1 MQYKMKKISK
11 VIVLCFVLSVM
22 HSSLKATVLYSEGS
36 FVIGNVQLLRDMDNA
51 KAYYY
56 VPTVPHLAR
65 KPDGTFEFLCLK
77 YVGETGEASGGLFH
91 ALVEFTLPDT
101 ALAII
106 EAELKKRVP
115 GAYIAGAVPMMT
127 GPTKEGEEAPS
138 SFDIVSAVLSN
149 KEGKEALTRS
159 EVASGFAPFTPGS
172 RAAVAALLNQQGA
185 TLLWNSLT
193 GPTSDVSVSVHG
205 YYIAAVKAYNAVV
218 TAEMTTIYKHFSE
231 IQSKQKDFTKKQIR
245 NVVDDLKRTGGLK
258 VDVFDQSAGL
268 GIKASELE
276 AILSLVTNKLTELMF
291 DTKAGWA
298 KDPEKIDAMAGV
310 SETGRQEDNLG
321 EEIGQAIANA
331 ASFGLANAFNPR
343 DKNPKYITDD
353 QYVLKNIKEVKSNKF
368 YLNLSKTTTIKVP
381 VHSSGNIG
389 GIYQAYGQD
398 QRYFRIVNMN
408 DPAFQKREVH
418 FQVDGEYLD
427 AFNDLVNFVAVNFRK
442 KYPNGH
448 EDVTEKLLFNAADL
462 KAGLSL
468 KSISFPR
475 LGVETADWINYE
487 YQILWSLKGDT
498 RVIRIP
504 NDETKW
510 IKSGDP
516 AVSLVLPFKKEYI
529 EVDADRSLFKEKNT
543 ASANISFG
551 SKIGG
556 KSMVTRSLTLRA
568 GDPESN
574 SKVSVYHDP
583 NTPIVYRTT
592 WYSTTG
598 EKEQP
603 LAELKTNYLF
613 LVPAN

>member
-1 MQYKMKKISK
+1 MKKIYK
-11 VIVLCFVLSVM
+11 LIALCFVLSVM
-22 HSSLKATVLYSEGS
+22 NSSLKATVLYSEGS
-36 FVIGNVQLLRDMDNA
+36 YVIGNVQLLRDMDNP

-106 EAELKKRVP
+106 EKELKKRVP
-115 GAYIAGAVPMMT
+115 GAFIAGAVPMMT

-138 SFDIVSAVLSN
+138 SFEIVSAVLSN
-149 KEGKEALTRS
+149 VEGKEALTRS
-159 EVASGFAPFTPGS
+159 TVKSGYAPFTPGS

-205 YYIAAVKAYNAVV
+205 YYVAAVKAYNAVV

-258 VDVFDQSAGL
+258 VDVFDQTSGL
-268 GIKASELE
+268 GIKAGELE

-310 SETGRQEDNLG
+310 TDAGRQEDNLG

-353 QYVLKNIKEVKSNKF
+353 QYVLKDVKEVKSNKF

-389 GIYQAYGQD
+389 GIFQAYGQD
-398 QRYFRIVNMN
+398 QRYFRIINMN
-408 DPAFQKREVH
+408 EKKKKKREVH

-504 NDETKW
+504 SDEAKW

-529 EVDADRSLFKEKNT
+529 EVDADRALFKEKNT

-556 KSMVTRSLTLRA
+556 KSMITRSLTLRA
-568 GDPESN
+568 NDPESN

-583 NTPIVYRTT
+583 NTPVVYRTT
-592 WYSTTG
+592 
-598 EKEQP
+598 
-603 LAELKTNYLF
+603 
-613 LVPAN
+613 

>member
-1 MQYKMKKISK
+1 MKKICKRLTLFFLISA
-11 VIVLCFVLSVM
+11 IIP
-22 HSSLKATVLYSEGS
+22 SLKATVLYSEGS

-56 VPTVPHLAR
+56 VPTTPHLAM

-77 YVGETGEASGGLFH
+77 YVGETGDASGALFH

-101 ALAII
+101 AIAII
-106 EAELKKRVP
+106 EKELKKRVP
-115 GAYIAGAVPMMT
+115 GAFIAGAVPMMT
-127 GPTKEGEEAPS
+127 GATKEGEEAPS
-138 SFDIVSAVLSN
+138 SFEIVSAVLNN

-159 EVASGFAPFTPGS
+159 VVASGYAPFTPGS
-172 RAAVAALLNQQGA
+172 KAAVAALLNQQGA

-193 GPTSDVSVSVHG
+193 GPTSDISVSVHG

-310 SETGRQEDNLG
+310 SEAGRQEDNLG
-321 EEIGQAIANA
+321 EEIGGAIANA
-331 ASFGLANAFNPR
+331 ASLGFSSLLNPR
-343 DKNPKYITDD
+343 DKNPKYLTDD
-353 QYVLKNIKEVKSNKF
+353 QYVLKDVKEVKSNKF

-389 GIYQAYGQD
+389 GIYQAHGQD
-398 QRYFRIVNMN
+398 PRYFRIVNMN
-408 DPAFQKREVH
+408 DPAFQKREVF

-448 EDVTEKLLFNAADL
+448 EDVTEKLLFNATDL
-462 KAGLSL
+462 KAGVNL

-475 LGVETADWINYE
+475 LGVENANWIEYE

-504 NDETKW
+504 SDENKW
-510 IKSGDP
+510 IKSSDP

-529 EVDADRSLFKEKNT
+529 EVDADRALFKEKNT
-543 ASANISFG
+543 VSANVSFAA
-551 SKIGG
+551 IIAG
-556 KSMVTRSLTLRA
+556 KPTSMRSLTLRA
-568 GDPESN
+568 SDAESN
-574 SKVSVYHDP
+574 AKISVYHDP
-583 NTPIVYRTT
+583 NTSVVYRTT
-592 WYSTTG
+592 WYTNNG
-598 EKEQP
+598 EMPQP
-603 LAELKTNYLF
+603 LAELKTNYLY

>member
-1 MQYKMKKISK
+1 MKKFYQILSF
-11 VIVLCFVLSVM
+11 CFAFSMMSLS
-22 HSSLKATVLYSEGS
+22 LQATVLYSEGS
-36 FVIGNVQLLRDMDNA
+36 YVIGNVQLLRDMDNP

-56 VPTVPHLAR
+56 VPTAPHLAR
-65 KPDGTFEFLCLK
+65 KADGTFEFLCLK
-77 YVGETGEASGGLFH
+77 YVGENGAASGALFH

-101 ALAII
+101 AIAII
-106 EAELKKRVP
+106 EKELKKRVA
-115 GAYIAGAVPMMT
+115 GAFIAGAVPMMT
-127 GPTKEGEEAPS
+127 GATKEGEEAPS
-138 SFDIVSAVLSN
+138 SFEIVSAVLSN

-159 EVASGFAPFTPGS
+159 VVTSGYAPFTPGS
-172 RAAVAALLNQQGA
+172 KAAVAALLNQQGA

-193 GPTSDVSVSVHG
+193 GPTSDISVSVHG

-218 TAEMTTIYKHFSE
+218 TAEMTTVYKHFSE

-276 AILSLVTNKLTELMF
+276 AILSLVTNKLTEVMF

-298 KDPEKIDAMAGV
+298 KDPEKVDAMAGV
-310 SETGRQEDNLG
+310 TEAGRQEDNLG
-321 EEIGQAIANA
+321 EQVGSAIANA
-331 ASFGLANAFNPR
+331 ASLGFSSLLNPR

-353 QYVLKNIKEVKSNKF
+353 QYVLKDVKEVKSNKF

-381 VHSSGNIG
+381 VHTSGNIG
-389 GIYQAYGQD
+389 GIYQAHGQD
-398 QRYFRIVNMN
+398 TRYFRIVNMN

-442 KYPNGH
+442 KYPTGH
-448 EDVTEKLLFNAADL
+448 EDVTEKLLFNATDL
-462 KAGLSL
+462 KAGVNL

-475 LGVETADWINYE
+475 LGVETADWIEYE

-504 NDETKW
+504 ADENKW

-543 ASANISFG
+543 VSANISFG
-551 SKIGG
+551 AKIGG
-556 KSMVTRSLTLRA
+556 KSMIMRSLTLRA
-568 GDPESN
+568 TDAESN
-574 SKVSVYHDP
+574 AKVSVYHDP
-583 NTPIVYRTT
+583 NTPVVYRTT
-592 WYSTTG
+592 WYANTG

-603 LAELKTNYLF
+603 VAELKANYLY

>member
-1 MQYKMKKISK
+1 MKKIYYL
-11 VIVLCFVLSVM
+11 IALCFVFGMM

-77 YVGETGEASGGLFH
+77 YVGENGDASGGLFH

-106 EAELKKRVP
+106 EKELKKRVP
-115 GAYIAGAVPMMT
+115 GAFIAGAVPMMT

-149 KEGKEALTRS
+149 TEGKEALTRTT
-159 EVASGFAPFTPGS
+159 VKSGYAPFTPGS
-172 RAAVAALLNQQGA
+172 KAAIAALLNQQGA

-258 VDVFDQSAGL
+258 VDVFDQSSGL

-310 SETGRQEDNLG
+310 TETGRQEDNLG
-321 EEIGQAIANA
+321 EEVGQAIANA

-353 QYVLKNIKEVKSNKF
+353 QYVLKDVKEVKSNKF

-389 GIYQAYGQD
+389 GIFQAYGQD
-398 QRYFRIVNMN
+398 QRYFRIINMN

-448 EDVTEKLLFNAADL
+448 EDVTEKLMFNAADL

-475 LGVETADWINYE
+475 LGIETADWINYE

-529 EVDADRSLFKEKNT
+529 EVDADRALFKEKNT

-556 KSMVTRSLTLRA
+556 KSLITKSLTLRA
-568 GDPESN
+568 NDPESN

-592 WYSTTG
+592 WYATTG

>member
-1 MQYKMKKISK
+1 MKNSYRFLA
-11 VIVLCFVLSVM
+11 LCFILSVLSSTL
-22 HSSLKATVLYSEGS
+22 HATVLYSEGS
-36 FVIGNVQLLRDMDNA
+36 YVIGNVQLLRDMDNA

-56 VPTVPHLAR
+56 VPSVPHLAR
-65 KPDGTFEFLCLK
+65 KPDGTLEFLCLK
-77 YVGETGEASGGLFH
+77 YVGDKGDASGALFH

-101 ALAII
+101 AIAII
-106 EAELKKRVP
+106 EKELQKRVP
-115 GAYIAGAVPMMT
+115 GAFIAGAVPMMT

-138 SFDIVSAVLSN
+138 SFEVVSAVLSN
-149 KEGKEALTRS
+149 KDGKEALTRS
-159 EVASGFAPFTPGS
+159 VVASGYAPFTPGS
-172 RAAVAALLNQQGA
+172 KAAVAALLNQQGA

-193 GPTSDVSVSVHG
+193 GPTSDVSVSMHG
-205 YYIAAVKAYNAVV
+205 YYVAAVKAYNAVV
-218 TAEMTTIYKHFSE
+218 TAEMTTIYRHFSE

-268 GIKASELE
+268 GIKAGELE

-298 KDPEKIDAMAGV
+298 KDPDRVDAMAGV
-310 SETGRQEDNLG
+310 TEPGRQEDNLG
-321 EEIGQAIANA
+321 EQVGSAIANA
-331 ASFGLANAFNPR
+331 ASLGFSSLLNPR

-353 QYVLKNIKEVKSNKF
+353 QYVLKNVKDVKSNKF

-381 VHSSGNIG
+381 VHTSGNIG
-389 GIYQAYGQD
+389 GIYQTIGQD
-398 QRYFRIVNMN
+398 PRYFRIVNMN

-448 EDVTEKLLFNAADL
+448 EDVTEKLLFNATDL
-462 KAGLSL
+462 KAGVNL

-475 LGVETADWINYE
+475 LGVETADWIEYE

-504 NDETKW
+504 SDENKW
-510 IKSGDP
+510 IKSSDP

-551 SKIGG
+551 AKIGG
-556 KSMVTRSLTLRA
+556 KSMIMRSLTLRA
-568 GDPESN
+568 GDAESN
-574 SKVSVYHDP
+574 AKISVYHDP
-583 NTPIVYRTT
+583 NTPVVYRTT
-592 WYSTTG
+592 WYSTNG

-603 LAELKTNYLF
+603 VAELKTNYLF
-613 LVPAN
+613 LVPDAN

>member
-1 MQYKMKKISK
+1 MKKIYK
-11 VIVLCFVLSVM
+11 LIVLCFVLSM
-22 HSSLKATVLYSEGS
+22 MSSSLKATVLFSEGS

-106 EAELKKRVP
+106 EKELKKRVP
-115 GAYIAGAVPMMT
+115 GAFIAGAVPMMT

-138 SFDIVSAVLSN
+138 SFEIVSAVLSN
-149 KEGKEALTRS
+149 TEGKEALTRS
-159 EVASGFAPFTPGS
+159 TVKSGYAPFTPGS

-231 IQSKQKDFTKKQIR
+231 IQSKQKDFSKKQIR

-258 VDVFDQSAGL
+258 VDVFDQTSGL
-268 GIKASELE
+268 GIKAGELE

-310 SETGRQEDNLG
+310 TEAGRQEDNLG

-353 QYVLKNIKEVKSNKF
+353 QYVLKDVKEVKSNKF

-389 GIYQAYGQD
+389 GIFQAYGQD
-398 QRYFRIVNMN
+398 QRYFRIINMN

-448 EDVTEKLLFNAADL
+448 EDVTEKLMFNAADL

-498 RVIRIP
+498 RVIRVP

-516 AVSLVLPFKKEYI
+516 AVSLVLPFKKAYI
-529 EVDADRSLFKEKNT
+529 EVDADRALFKEKNT

-556 KSMVTRSLTLRA
+556 KSLITKSLTLRA
-568 GDPESN
+568 NDPESN
-574 SKVSVYHDP
+574 SKISVYHDP

-592 WYSTTG
+592 WYATTG

>member
-1 MQYKMKKISK
+1 MKKTYQL
-11 VIVLCFVLSVM
+11 IVLSFVLSM
-22 HSSLKATVLYSEGS
+22 INSSLKATVLYSEGS

-106 EAELKKRVP
+106 ETELKKRVP
-115 GAYIAGAVPMMT
+115 GAFIAGAVPMMT

-205 YYIAAVKAYNAVV
+205 YYLAAVKAYNAVV

-258 VDVFDQSAGL
+258 VDVFDQTSGL
-268 GIKASELE
+268 GIKAGELE

-398 QRYFRIVNMN
+398 QRYFRIINMN

-475 LGVETADWINYE
+475 LGVESADWINYE

-504 NDETKW
+504 SDETKW

-529 EVDADRSLFKEKNT
+529 EVDADRALFKEKNT

-556 KSMVTRSLTLRA
+556 KSMITRSLTLRA
-568 GDPESN
+568 NDAESN

-592 WYSTTG
+592 WYATSG

-603 LAELKTNYLF
+603 LTELKTNYLF

>member
-1 MQYKMKKISK
+1 MKKIYK
-11 VIVLCFVLSVM
+11 LIALCFVLSVM
-22 HSSLKATVLYSEGS
+22 NSSLKATVLYSEGS
-36 FVIGNVQLLRDMDNA
+36 YVIGNVQLLRDMDNP

-106 EAELKKRVP
+106 EKELKKRVP
-115 GAYIAGAVPMMT
+115 GAFIAGAVPMMT

-138 SFDIVSAVLSN
+138 SFEIVSAVLSN
-149 KEGKEALTRS
+149 VEGKEALTRS
-159 EVASGFAPFTPGS
+159 TVKSGYAPFTPGS

-205 YYIAAVKAYNAVV
+205 YYVAAVKAYNAVV

-258 VDVFDQSAGL
+258 VDVFDQTSGL
-268 GIKASELE
+268 GIKAGELE

-310 SETGRQEDNLG
+310 TDAGRQEDNLG

-353 QYVLKNIKEVKSNKF
+353 QYVLKDVKEVKSNKF

-389 GIYQAYGQD
+389 GIFQAYGQD
-398 QRYFRIVNMN
+398 QRYFRIINMN

-475 LGVETADWINYE
+475 LGIETADWINYE

-504 NDETKW
+504 SDEAKW

-529 EVDADRSLFKEKNT
+529 EVDADRALFKEKNT

-556 KSMVTRSLTLRA
+556 KSMITRSLTLRA
-568 GDPESN
+568 NDPESN

-583 NTPIVYRTT
+583 NTPVVYRTT
-592 WYSTTG
+592 WYATSG

-603 LAELKTNYLF
+603 VTELKSNYLF